1 MTKSDAVIDENII
14 VTKMV
19 SLLATE
25 NMCCVVRYEYIKL
38 YIYMNMIYLASLN
51 QGKCS
56 VKYKIWHGV
65 GGWGGGGG
73 GGGVGGWGWGWGVYK
88 QFNTQRINPT
98 HSSTMKFSKWHG
110 LTEGIEMWYYI
121 MQTIRKYL
129 NRKCQD
135 FVYVTWEYW
144 SKSCIYWYDQ
154 LYANMSND
162 LWMRWQNIYMQVLSN
177 IWPWKSIYFFHLHG
191 VGMILGIYV
200 PLDTS
205 AAYLIYIPLMSMH
218 RQTSNIRHTLWRNK
232 IVDHSDTCSWSIACR
247 HCPNYI
253 FILNFTPGVN
263 GLGEENC
270 KTMRYTFIFV
280 IWCVLCWIFYGI
292 YGIFR
297 GAGNINKTYMPIIPR
312 GTWHREIPI

>member
-14 VTKMV
+14 VAKMV
-19 SLLATE
+19 SLLATD
-25 NMCCVVRYEYIKL
+25 NMCCAVRYKYIIKL
-38 YIYMNMIYLASLN
+38 YMYINIIYLAES
-51 QGKCS
+51 GKMFCE
-56 VKYKIWHGV
+56 IQNMTR
-65 GGWGGGGG
+65 GGGGG
-73 GGGVGGWGWGWGVYK
+73 GGGV

-98 HSSTMKFSKWHG
+98 HSSTMKLSKWHG

-154 LYANMSND
+154 LYANMSNN

-205 AAYLIYIPLMSMH
+205 AAYLKYIPLISMH
-218 RQTSNIRHTLWRNK
+218 RKTSNIRHTLWRNK
-232 IVDHSDTCSWSIACR
+232 IVDHSDICSWSIAGR

-270 KTMRYTFIFV
+270 KTMRDTFIFV
-280 IWCVLCWIFYGI
+280 IWCVLY
-292 YGIFR
+292 
-297 GAGNINKTYMPIIPR
+297 
-312 GTWHREIPI
+312 